1 MNIREEQCNKVCR
14 ILDDVLANRTTE
26 RDSLIVAVRK
36 AFESLEQFGNS
47 EQLPPAQP
55 ELPDTNVGDPIS
67 RQAAISAICNAC
79 GKIDCDK
86 MDKCEKL
93 QLPPANCSEFPNN
106 SDTADALHTST
117 DYFLD
122 ENYAGMLERTHRN
135 WLESVLKM
143 NDELDVASGK
153 SLDPNDI
160 FMQSIAQCLA
170 DIADVMTGGRTDD

>member
-1 MNIREEQCNKVCR
+1 MKQLLHSHCMTQQDLAAKAGTTPVTIGRYLSGQR
-14 ILDDVLANRTTE
+14 I
-26 RDSLIVAVRK
+26 
-36 AFESLEQFGNS
+36 
-47 EQLPPAQP
+47 
-55 ELPDTNVGDPIS
+55 PD
-67 RQAAISAICNAC
+67 ALMLK
-79 GKIDCDK
+79 KI
-86 MDKCEKL
+86 
-93 QLPPANCSEFPNN
+93 
-106 SDTADALHTST
+106 ADALHTPT

-170 DIADVMTGGRTDD
+170 DIADVMTEGRTKHDNQ